1 MNVFFENTIERSFK
15 MSSNKQK
22 KNVVLTWYSCHEEV
36 IINWFKKRKRN
47 QNSKHVSIS
56 FLSCPRRLSVL
67 SVFMKNIFVENSKRA
82 RYFFFFCQW
91 VSKFWVPR
99 MAEREFDDLGDRWVW
114 CREKDWDLWLQIYY
128 HPHSFRSHTSW
139 FVVGWMCQML
149 YIWLHLTGTS

>member
-1 MNVFFENTIERSFK
+1 MNVFCENTIERSFK

-22 KNVVLTWYSCHEEV
+22 KIVVLTWYSCHEEV
-36 IINWFKKRKRN
+36 IINWFKKRIRN

-82 RYFFFFCQW
+82 RYFSFF
-91 VSKFWVPR
+91 VSESRSFECPGWQRGVWWLGGSLSVVQG
-99 MAEREFDDLGDRWVW
+99 ERLRFMTSDL
-114 CREKDWDLWLQIYY
+114 LP
-128 HPHSFRSHTSW
+128 PHSFHSHTSW

-149 YIWLHLTGTS
+149 YIWLHLAGTS